1 MDVSNNE
8 YKSKA
13 NEKIFSRL
21 TNPFLIY
28 DDINNDNTTLNLF
41 VKRSLNLVRMRET
54 ITCQKEV
61 KHIIESSEND
71 IVYVQFS
78 SGTTGEPRGAILRK
92 KNISCNCEDIIRRL
106 NLTSEDKFLSWQPLT
121 HCYGLIVFHSDFL
134 GS

>member
-1 MDVSNNE
+1 
-8 YKSKA
+8 
-13 NEKIFSRL
+13 
-21 TNPFLIY
+21 
-28 DDINNDNTTLNLF
+28 
-41 VKRSLNLVRMRET
+41 MRET

-121 HCYGLIVFHSDFL
+121 MA
-134 GS
+134 

>member
-41 VKRSLNLVRMRET
+41 VKRSLNLYMSSSLQERQES
-54 ITCQKEV
+54 QEV
-61 KHIIESSEND
+61 LFYEKKIFHV
-71 IVYVQFS
+71 IV
-78 SGTTGEPRGAILRK
+78 K
-92 KNISCNCEDIIRRL
+92 IS
-106 NLTSEDKFLSWQPLT
+106 
-121 HCYGLIVFHSDFL
+121 
-134 GS
+134 